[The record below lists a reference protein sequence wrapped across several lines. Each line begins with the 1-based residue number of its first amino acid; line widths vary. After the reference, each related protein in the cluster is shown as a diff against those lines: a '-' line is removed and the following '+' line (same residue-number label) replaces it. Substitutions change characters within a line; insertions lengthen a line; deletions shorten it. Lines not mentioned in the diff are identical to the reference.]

1 MSRFKKCKGEVLV
14 VFYLNRFNYICNMEQ
29 WKLIQEHPYYEISN
43 YGRVRKIKTGKVLS
57 CANNEGYK
65 IFNTKHNGIQ
75 FKCKVH
81 RLVAIYFIENRE
93 GYDCINHIDCDRSNN
108 HYLNLEWCTK
118 QMNTDHAVNLGRI
131 PRKRV
136 INKKTGETLRSA
148 YELSK
153 YLGWTKSKVKHML
166 LGNTINKT
174 DWEYL
179 EPNPL

>member
-1 MSRFKKCKGEVLV
+1 
-14 VFYLNRFNYICNMEQ
+14 MEQ

-43 YGRVRKIKTGKVLS
+43 YGRVRKLKTGKVLS
-57 CANNEGYK
+57 CSNNKGYK
-65 IFNTKHNGIQ
+65 IFKTKHKGIEL
-75 FKCKVH
+75 KCKVH

-93 GYDCINHIDCDRSNN
+93 GYDCVNHIDCDRSNN

>member
-1 MSRFKKCKGEVLV
+1 
-14 VFYLNRFNYICNMEQ
+14 MEQ
-29 WKLIQEHPYYEISN
+29 WKVIQEHPYYEISN
-43 YGRVRKIKTGKVLS
+43 YGRVRKLKTGKVLS
-57 CANNEGYK
+57 CSNNKGYK
-65 IFNTKHNGIQ
+65 IFKTKHKGIEL
-75 FKCKVH
+75 KCKVH

-93 GYDCINHIDCDRSNN
+93 GYDCVNHIDCDRSNN